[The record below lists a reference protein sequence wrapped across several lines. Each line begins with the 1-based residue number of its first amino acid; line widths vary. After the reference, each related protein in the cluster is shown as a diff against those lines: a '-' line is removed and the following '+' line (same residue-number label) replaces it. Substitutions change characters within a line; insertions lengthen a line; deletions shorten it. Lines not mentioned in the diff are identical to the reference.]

1 LLGTRGVLSGSG
13 NRGGGSDDG
22 VGGLDE
28 VLVSLAVPT
37 EVLYEVAVELS
48 DMSKE
53 VIKGKGMLV

>member
-1 LLGTRGVLSGSG
+1 VVPGTVAVEVMTEL
-13 NRGGGSDDG
+13 
-22 VGGLDE
+22 VVFDE

-48 DMSKE
+48 NMSKE